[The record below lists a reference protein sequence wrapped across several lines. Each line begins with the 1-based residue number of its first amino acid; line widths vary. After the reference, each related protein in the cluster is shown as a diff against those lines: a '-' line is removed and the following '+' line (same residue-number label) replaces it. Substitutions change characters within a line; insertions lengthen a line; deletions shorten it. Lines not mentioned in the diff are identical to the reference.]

1 MDSREFGLVAG
12 QQLTGMEDLHYGL
25 WAEGETPS
33 ILGAKEAQNRYTD
46 LILDTV
52 AEYSGKP
59 ESTKILDVGCGT
71 GVILKKL
78 LQLGYQVDGVIPAA
92 YLKKQVDQRIA
103 SLNGISPPTIYE
115 CNFEDFPLSDRNNQ
129 YDIVLYS
136 ESYQYIAMAAGFTL
150 MKHLLKSD
158 GKVVVCDFFKTE
170 HDGDGGPGDQ
180 SFGGGH
186 ALDQFYRGIEEHG
199 YAILHD
205 DDITRRISPT
215 IAMVDEILMQR
226 IFPTLQTLSE
236 YLHGRHR
243 FGFAIFKRLF
253 RKKMERLKFKYFS
266 GHRSQAVFERYKS
279 YHHVVLK
286 LK

>member
-25 WAEGETPS
+25 WEEGETPS
-33 ILGAKEAQNRYTD
+33 ILGAKEAQNRYTK
-46 LILDTV
+46 LILDSI
-52 AEYSGKP
+52 AEYSGEP
-59 ESTKILDVGCGT
+59 STTKILDVGCGT

-78 LQLGYQVDGVIPAA
+78 LEMGYKVDGVIPAA
-92 YLKKQVDQRIA
+92 YLKKQVDQRVA
-103 SLNGISPPTIYE
+103 SLNGISQPTIYD
-115 CNFEDFPLSDRNNQ
+115 CNFEDFPPSDRSNQ
-129 YDIVLYS
+129 YDIVLFS
-136 ESYQYIAMAAGFTL
+136 ESYQYISMAAGFTI
-150 MKHLLKSD
+150 MRQLLKSD

-170 HDGDGGPGDQ
+170 HDGDGGPGDK

-199 YAILHD
+199 YTILHD

-226 IFPTLQTLSE
+226 IYPTLQTLSA
-236 YLHGRHR
+236 YLDGRHR
-243 FGFAIFKRLF
+243 FGFGIFKRLF
-253 RKKMERLKFKYFS
+253 RKKLEKLKYKYFS